1 MEGETLFGSAGNAHM
16 AYSSAFLALAW
27 HERGDRE
34 RAWEALRRR
43 GDRPGVSDGER
54 FWLISQAELLLA
66 DGDYGQVARIAGA
79 LATTRPPDTHPLWS
93 PWRSLQARAAQ
104 GEGDRETASRLA
116 GEELALAR
124 RSGAPWVVGR
134 SLRLVGEL
142 TGDEAA
148 LREAAALLQETS
160 ARLER
165 AKTHAALGERRVAL
179 DLAQQCGADGLAAR
193 LRS

>member
-43 GDRPGVSDGER
+43 GERPGVSDGER

-93 PWRSLQARAAQ
+93 PWRSLQARAAR
-104 GEGDRETASRLA
+104 GRAIGRLRHASRA
-116 GEELALAR
+116 K
-124 RSGAPWVVGR
+124 SWR
-134 SLRLVGEL
+134 SL
-142 TGDEAA
+142 
-148 LREAAALLQETS
+148 AAA
-160 ARLER
+160 
-165 AKTHAALGERRVAL
+165 GRR
-179 DLAQQCGADGLAAR
+179 G
-193 LRS
+193 S